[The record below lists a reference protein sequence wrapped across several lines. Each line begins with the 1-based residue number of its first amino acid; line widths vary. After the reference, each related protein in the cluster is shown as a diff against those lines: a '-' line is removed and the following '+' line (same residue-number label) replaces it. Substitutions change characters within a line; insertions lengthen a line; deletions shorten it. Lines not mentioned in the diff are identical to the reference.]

1 MAVAVALVGLEE
13 IAVRELVATVA
24 QVLLPLFLEHQLQE
38 QAVVV
43 VAETQAAQAA
53 LAAAE
58 MADRITAVEL
68 LLALQ
73 TRAAVVVVVVVV
85 QALTAKQAAAAL

>member
-1 MAVAVALVGLEE
+1 MAVALVGLEE

-53 LAAAE
+53 RAAAE